1 MIHKKLSAG
10 LWLCKIGEMGCKRW
24 SFGFYLN
31 LFETAILY
39 EHTLSSDLYIDIS
52 IELITQN
59 TIQLQEPPLVALPDL
74 GVSVEGGEWGKED
87 GQELTGV
94 VVYEVISNLWVV
106 RLFPS

>member
-87 GQELTGV
+87 G
-94 VVYEVISNLWVV
+94 
-106 RLFPS
+106 